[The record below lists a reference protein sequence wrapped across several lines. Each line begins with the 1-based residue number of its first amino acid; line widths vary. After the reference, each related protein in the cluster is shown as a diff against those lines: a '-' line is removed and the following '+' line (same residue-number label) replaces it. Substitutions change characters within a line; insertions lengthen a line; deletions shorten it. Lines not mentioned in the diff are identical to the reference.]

1 MMMTIV
7 EDEKIV
13 EDSEAEKIPK
23 MEENL
28 SSSDITKILKSA
40 DYWTV
45 DYPNGLVLGIRPI
58 GIPST
63 RDVHLDVVHVLDLRR
78 AKFGRS
84 NLAVQAA
91 ILESVN
97 RPVENLLR
105 DVEMDGLLDTKSL
118 LSPLGRIE
126 FKVLRSLNK
135 DSISNIHETRTI
147 YAIFKEGSSN
157 RDFSWLTDISRI
169 LPNNELPLLLSSD
182 SRSQFHAVQTRV
194 NPDKWNDLESGYKK
208 AWFGVLPVLMGIF
221 SGLGIF
227 GSLIAGGSLLIPLI
241 VCSISI
247 PLALWTFKNASSAIK
262 SFQDSLN
269 SELKE
274 MVKIGDAER
283 VEAALA
289 ENTTSLEIVGTLNFI
304 ITPLMHSAAEAM
316 ERGDV
321 DGSIISLCSVLDECV
336 RFAPLSPRSELTLSG
351 DPGLEKFITLFKNL
365 GLAFQEGEEE
375 ALGLAY
381 VALTGHS
388 SSPVMESELIE
399 HLGTLNNLL
408 FDIGALSPEVKN
420 KIDDLLNFRAGGK
433 MIEELN
439 QELAIP
445 DDFEALISTESAL
458 SDEERALHDEIAET
472 YPIERLTEKTEDESG
487 SAFEPE
493 PEESEDDTSLQPSEE
508 SHPVI
513 VAETVSEGPNEIVQ
527 ARLGPEEVPE
537 TGDTVVKRARKRER
551 SRKELA
557 HIRSTRQ
564 MKERGMAEY

>member
-1 MMMTIV
+1 MTIV

-126 FKVLRSLNK
+126 FKVLRSFNK

-247 PLALWTFKNASSAIK
+247 PLALWIFKNARSAIK

-557 HIRSTRQ
+557 HIRSTKQ

>member
-1 MMMTIV
+1 MTIV

-557 HIRSTRQ
+557 HIRSTKQ

>member
-1 MMMTIV
+1 MTIV

-439 QELAIP
+439 QELAKP

-472 YPIERLTEKTEDESG
+472 YPIERPTEKTEDESG

-557 HIRSTRQ
+557 HIRSTKQ

>member
-1 MMMTIV
+1 MTIV

-105 DVEMDGLLDTKSL
+105 DVEMDGLIDTKSL

-135 DSISNIHETRTI
+135 DSISKIHETRTI

-169 LPNNELPLLLSSD
+169 LPDNELPLLLSSD
-182 SRSQFHAVQTRV
+182 SRSQFHAVQTSV

-227 GSLIAGGSLLIPLI
+227 GSLLAGGSLLIPLI

-247 PLALWTFKNASSAIK
+247 PLALWIFKNASSDIK

-283 VEAALA
+283 VEAAIA

-336 RFAPLSPRSELTLSG
+336 RFAPLSPSSELTLSG

-433 MIEELN
+433 MIEKLN
-439 QELAIP
+439 QELAKP

-527 ARLGPEEVPE
+527 ATLGPEEVPE

-557 HIRSTRQ
+557 HIRSAKQ

>member
-1 MMMTIV
+1 MTIV
-7 EDEKIV
+7 EDEKII
-13 EDSEAEKIPK
+13 EDSEAEKVPK

-58 GIPST
+58 GIPRT

-118 LSPLGRIE
+118 FSPLGRIE

-169 LPNNELPLLLSSD
+169 LSDNELPLLLSSD
-182 SRSQFHAVQTRV
+182 SRSQFHAVQTSV
-194 NPDKWNDLESGYKK
+194 KPDKWNDLESGYKK
-208 AWFGVLPVLMGIF
+208 AWFGVLPVLMVIF

-227 GSLIAGGSLLIPLI
+227 GSLLAGGSLLIPLI

-247 PLALWTFKNASSAIK
+247 LLVLWIFKNASLAIK
-262 SFQDSLN
+262 SFQDSLK
-269 SELKE
+269 SERKE

-283 VEAALA
+283 VEAAKA

-316 ERGDV
+316 ERGDA

-336 RFAPLSPRSELTLSG
+336 RFAPLSPSSELTLSG

-408 FDIGALSPEVKN
+408 FDIGTLSPEVKN

-439 QELAIP
+439 QELAKP
-445 DDFEALISTESAL
+445 DDFEALISTERAL

-472 YPIERLTEKTEDESG
+472 YPIERLTEKIEDESG

-493 PEESEDDTSLQPSEE
+493 SEESEDDTSLQPSEE

-513 VAETVSEGPNEIVQ
+513 VAETVPDGPNEIVQ
-527 ARLGPEEVPE
+527 ATLGPEEVPE

-557 HIRSTRQ
+557 HIRSAKQ